1 MAQTATSGGPVV
13 AEQAEAMM
21 MMMGVRA
28 LRPHILRET
37 KYLHNNKNL
46 FSCIFFLLF
55 ISFYFSS
62 MHISF
67 I

>member
-28 LRPHILRET
+28 LRPHISCIFN
-37 KYLHNNKNL
+37 KNNKNL

>member
-37 KYLHNNKNL
+37 K
-46 FSCIFFLLF
+46 
-55 ISFYFSS
+55 
-62 MHISF
+62 
-67 I
+67 